1 MQNKNTEEKIAEEVV
16 NNTEKVMEET
26 VDKAVEETPKQK
38 IEVKDVQQ
46 KSEEKFIP
54 EIVDINNLTQKEKK
68 PKKNASTKVKEL
80 IKKKDD
86 EIKDLKDQ
94 LLRRRA
100 DFENF
105 RRRMETEKTEF
116 VKYALD
122 KALVDLLP
130 ITDSF
135 DRALH
140 PDNESEETK
149 HVYDGFGLIYKQ
161 LMDFLKKQGV
171 SEIQA
176 LTKPFDPNYH
186 QAVAKEVQEGTE
198 AGIVIK
204 EYQKGYEF
212 HKRVLRPSMVVV
224 SE

>member
-1 MQNKNTEEKIAEEVV
+1 MQKDSENTE
-16 NNTEKVMEET
+16 
-26 VDKAVEETPKQK
+26 QK
-38 IEVKDVQQ
+38 IEVKEAELVMEESEKQEVAED
-46 KSEEKFIP
+46 KSAIEAEEINTEKVEE
-54 EIVDINNLTQKEKK
+54 EIMSEAVNLNDLKQKEKK
-68 PKKNASTKVKEL
+68 TKKSTSAKVKEL
-80 IKKKDD
+80 IKKKDE

-100 DFENF
+100 EFDNF

-122 KALVDLLP
+122 KSLIDLLP
-130 ITDSF
+130 IIDSF

-140 PDNESEETK
+140 PDNELEETT
-149 HVYDGFGLIYKQ
+149 HVYDGFTLIYKQ

-171 SEIQA
+171 SEIVA
-176 LTKPFDPNYH
+176 ISKDFDPHFH
-186 QAVAKEVQEGTE
+186 QAVAQEVQDGTKP
-198 AGIVIK
+198 GIVIK
-204 EYQKGYEF
+204 EYQKGYLF